1 MVLLILVAL
10 EYNAHRSTAV
20 ADLSGNGIFVPKER
34 AFLNAARCSE
44 GLTRYGPMQPPTE
57 HRVPSDKRPPGGFR

>member
-20 ADLSGNGIFVPKER
+20 ADLLDNGIFVPKER
-34 AFLNAARCSE
+34 AFLNATRYSE
-44 GLTRYGPMQPPTE
+44 GFTRHGPTHPPTE
-57 HRVPSDKRPPGGFR
+57 HMVPSD